1 MSEDIIPPNPENSEN
16 SDSQIPDNQNFIS
29 SIRGNSGSE
38 AWVSLYTI
46 SDMISLWYHAMIA
59 GGNAKQY
66 TIDSSIT
73 PEKHIQIIDGILSD
87 IKASANPEQA
97 IKLLLSNNMV
107 LLGNIYEIMGKL

>member
-1 MSEDIIPPNPENSEN
+1 MKDIIPPNSENSEN
-16 SDSQIPDNQNFIS
+16 SDSQIPESQFFNS
-29 SIRGNSGSE
+29 PIRGNSGSE

-66 TIDSSIT
+66 TIDNGAT
-73 PEKHIQIIDGILSD
+73 PVEHIHIIDVLLED
-87 IKASANPEQA
+87 IKSSANPEQA

-107 LLGNIYEIMGKL
+107 LLCNIHEIMGKL